1 MQLKGKVLIE
11 KLELHAY
18 HGWHKHEGEFG
29 QPYSINLELVT
40 DVSRAAE
47 TDHLADALDYGAIV
61 AATKRIFTERRHK
74 LVESAA
80 VELARGLLREFP
92 PVDEVFVHV
101 MKLKPPIP
109 ERIAA
114 AGVELRLTR
123 AEADEGDHGHA

>member
-1 MQLKGKVLIE
+1 MTINANVIIE

-29 QPYSINLELVT
+29 QPYTINLELIT
-40 DVSRAAE
+40 DVARAAD

-61 AATKRIFTERRHK
+61 SVTKRIFTEKRHK

-80 VELARGLLREFP
+80 VALARGLLAEFP
-92 PVDEVFVHV
+92 AVSEVCVHV

-114 AGVELRLTR
+114 AGVSLRLKR
-123 AEADEGDHGHA
+123 AESAA

>member
-1 MQLKGKVLIE
+1 MMMQLKGKVLIE

-29 QPYSINLELVT
+29 QPYTINLELVT
-40 DVSRAAE
+40 DLSRAAD
-47 TDHLADALDYGAIV
+47 TDHLSDALDYGAIV
-61 AATKRIFTERRHK
+61 ATTKRIFTEQRHK

-80 VELARGLLREFP
+80 VELARGLLAEFES
-92 PVDEVFVHV
+92 VEEVFVHV

-114 AGVELRLTR
+114 AGVSLRLTR
-123 AEADEGDHGHA
+123 AEAQRG

>member
-1 MQLKGKVLIE
+1 MPIKANVIIDR
-11 KLELHAY
+11 LELHAY

-29 QPYSINLELVT
+29 QPYTINLELVT
-40 DVSRAAE
+40 NVARAAD

-61 AATKRIFTERRHK
+61 ATTKRIFTETRHK

-80 VELARGLLREFP
+80 VALARGLLAEFP
-92 PVDEVFVHV
+92 AVEEVFVHV

-114 AGVELRLTR
+114 AGVSLRLSR
-123 AEADEGDHGHA
+123 AGAA